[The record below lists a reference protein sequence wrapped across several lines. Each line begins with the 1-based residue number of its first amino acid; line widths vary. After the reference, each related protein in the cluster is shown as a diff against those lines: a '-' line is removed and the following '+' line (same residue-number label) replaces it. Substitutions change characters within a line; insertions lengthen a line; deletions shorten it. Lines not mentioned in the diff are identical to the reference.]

1 MSDLE
6 TIFAKLAGLIEAGER
21 ANQDGT
27 FEVEIPASE
36 WDIAEASLDRTPAD
50 RKFMARVF
58 RWRTVYVVRGS
69 RWFINPIAGAMIH
82 EIAPPIRRGAKFIMV
97 TTEEE
102 PPTPVA
108 SA

>member
-1 MSDLE
+1 MTDLE
-6 TIFAKLAGLIEAGER
+6 TIFAKLAGLIEAAER
-21 ANQDGT
+21 ANQDGS
-27 FEVEIPASE
+27 FYVEIPSAE
-36 WDIAEASLDRTPAD
+36 WDLAEASLEREPAD

-69 RWFINPIAGAMIH
+69 KWFVNAVDSAMIR